1 MLEAVVASGALL
13 AFASLLLGLIYFCA
27 LKTYLQYS
35 SHEFL
40 VCREISDPWFCEKKF
55 KRELQSVLRFGQV
68 ESMWARQESKRQ
80 FLHLKLSF
88 SALQRNVSWIYE
100 DEISLPL
107 KGS

>member
-13 AFASLLLGLIYFCA
+13 AFGALLLGLIYFCT

-40 VCREISDPWFCEKKF
+40 VCREISDPWLCEKKF
-55 KRELQSVLRFGQV
+55 KRELQSVLRFGQI
-68 ESMWARQESKRQ
+68 ESMWARQETQRQ
-80 FLHLKLSF
+80 FLHLHLSF
-88 SALQRNVSWIYE
+88 SALQRKISWIYE
-100 DEISLPL
+100 DEILLPL